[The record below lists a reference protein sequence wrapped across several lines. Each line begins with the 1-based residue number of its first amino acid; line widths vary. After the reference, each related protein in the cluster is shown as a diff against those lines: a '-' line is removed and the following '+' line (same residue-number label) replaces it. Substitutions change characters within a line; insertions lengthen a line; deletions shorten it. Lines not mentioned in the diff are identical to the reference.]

1 LCRLG
6 ALQISV
12 IKPLLKANG
21 VNLVAVGLEQLGAEE
36 FIERKFFD
44 GGKDMYS
51 YVLTLWSV
59 TLTEIFIDE
68 KKQCYKDLGYKK

>member
-1 LCRLG
+1 LG

-12 IKPLLKANG
+12 IKPLLTANG

-44 GGKDMYS
+44 GGKKM
-51 YVLTLWSV
+51 
-59 TLTEIFIDE
+59 
-68 KKQCYKDLGYKK
+68 